1 MNKHDF
7 EEILVKAIQS
17 GKQETSGLAG
27 YLKDEMKELRK
38 MQEQQNILVNKYI
51 EKDTEDK
58 EKIFAWQEKA
68 NPALEIMHSMRGF
81 ASTGGWILKGVL
93 LIGGAVGV
101 LYGGIVFIKNYFVK

>member
-1 MNKHDF
+1 MKKEDF
-7 EEILVKAIQS
+7 EEIILKAIQS

-27 YLKDEMKELRK
+27 YLKDEIKELK
-38 MQEQQNILVNKYI
+38 KIQETQNSIVNRYI

-93 LIGGAVGV
+93 LIGGAIGV
-101 LYGGIVFIKNYFVK
+101 VYGGIVFIKNYFIK